1 MTTPTDTYP
10 GAELF
15 LPPQLSLKTLRESA
29 RSCRGCPL
37 YKDAT
42 QTVFGSGPQSA
53 SMILV
58 GEQPGDEEDK
68 AGQPFVGPAGRVL
81 SQALEAAGIDRL
93 DVYITNMVKHFKF
106 LIRGWRRWH
115 KTPNKRDIEACM
127 AWMQAEIEVVKPKVL
142 VCLGA
147 TAAQALLDSR
157 LRITVSRG
165 KDIAT
170 RYAAHAVATIHPSA
184 ILRQSTDSQR
194 ELEMERFISD
204 LKFAAGLI
212 GATP

>member
-1 MTTPTDTYP
+1 MSISTDAFP

-15 LPPQLSLKTLRESA
+15 LPPELSLKSLRDSA

-37 YKDAT
+37 YKNAT
-42 QTVFGSGPQSA
+42 QTVFGSGPKSA
-53 SMILV
+53 SIVLV

-68 AGQPFVGPAGRVL
+68 SGQPFAGPSGRVL
-81 SQALEAAGIDRL
+81 NQALEAAGIERL
-93 DVYITNMVKHFKF
+93 DVYITNVVKHFKF

-115 KTPNKRDIEACM
+115 KTPSKLDISACM
-127 AWMQAEIEVVKPKVL
+127 AWMEAELEVIKPKVL

-147 TAAQALLDSR
+147 TAAQALLDSS

-184 ILRQSTDSQR
+184 ILGQPSENQR
-194 ELEMERFISD
+194 HLEMERFIGD
-204 LKFAAGLI
+204 LKLPRGWSA
-212 GATP
+212 

>member
-1 MTTPTDTYP
+1 MSTSTEVYP

-15 LPPQLSLKTLRESA
+15 LPPELSLRSLRDSS

-37 YKDAT
+37 YKNAT
-42 QTVFGSGPQSA
+42 QTVFGSGVTTA
-53 SMILV
+53 SIMLV

-81 SQALEAAGIDRL
+81 NQALEAAGIDRV
-93 DVYITNMVKHFKF
+93 DVYITNVVKHFKF

-115 KTPNKRDIEACM
+115 KRPGKRDVDACM
-127 AWMQAEIEVVKPKVL
+127 AWIEAEVEVVKPKVL

-147 TAAQALLDSR
+147 TAAQAMIDANF
-157 LRITVSRG
+157 RITVSRG

-170 RYAAHAVATIHPSA
+170 RYAPHSLATIHPSA
-184 ILRQSTDSQR
+184 ILRQSTDDNR
-194 ELEMERFISD
+194 HLEMQRFIRD
-204 LKFAAGLI
+204 LKFAAEL
-212 GATP
+212 AAASS

>member
-1 MTTPTDTYP
+1 MTMSTEAFP

-15 LPPQLSLKTLRESA
+15 LPPVLSLTSLRDSA

-42 QTVFGSGPQSA
+42 QTVFGSGPRSA
-53 SMILV
+53 AIVLV
-58 GEQPGDEEDK
+58 GEQPGDDEDK
-68 AGQPFVGPAGRVL
+68 AGKPFVGPAGQILNR
-81 SQALEAAGIDRL
+81 ALEAAGIERV
-93 DVYITNMVKHFKF
+93 DVYITNVVKHFKF

-115 KTPNKRDIEACM
+115 KRPSKRDIDACM
-127 AWMQAEIEVVKPKVL
+127 AWMEAELEVIKPKVL

-147 TAAQALLDSR
+147 TAAQALLDSS

-165 KDIAT
+165 RDIAT

-184 ILRQSTDSQR
+184 ILRQPTDSQR
-194 ELEMERFISD
+194 DLEMERFIHD
-204 LKFAAGLI
+204 LRFAAGLA